1 MKSILS
7 ATHLLRQFVLFALT
21 ILLLLTVIR
30 TAYGLWLFPKI
41 AEANAFLPLFIQGLR
56 FDLALIGQ
64 ICIVP
69 VVVGSL
75 LSVTKLT
82 RGLAKI
88 VIVLFLTIGL
98 FLVLIL
104 ELLTPWFISIQ
115 GVRPDLNV
123 LGSVENPLSTIQ
135 SVFVQHTV
143 PLIIGIVVSVLIL
156 IAFWIRLELRRF
168 LRYRVF
174 APTGILLALVGGL
187 ACLVAIWSTPDVR
200 QSAFSPADS
209 LISRDVTVNDLAMNT
224 TYKIVYSL
232 VAQLYISAGVEEE

>member
-64 ICIVP
+64 ISIVP

-135 SVFVQHTV
+135 SVFVQRPCLQLAVYVVVFLAYASRGATAVHR
-143 PLIIGIVVSVLIL
+143 PLCKLLSGRDGLVLPGWLLRIL
-156 IAFWIRLELRRF
+156 YI
-168 LRYRVF
+168 
-174 APTGILLALVGGL
+174 
-187 ACLVAIWSTPDVR
+187 
-200 QSAFSPADS
+200 
-209 LISRDVTVNDLAMNT
+209 VTVTVCCHCGWVFQFYGFGKSGPA
-224 TYKIVYSL
+224 VY
-232 VAQLYISAGVEEE
+232 